1 MEKSRFASLE
11 VGQSAS
17 FSKTVSES
25 DVYLFAGISG
35 DFNPVHVDAEYAKE
49 GMFKK
54 RIAHGILTASFISTV
69 LGTKLP
75 GPGAIYAKQDLK
87 FLAPV
92 FFGDTLTAT
101 CTVKEIVTEKKRVVM
116 DCVVSNQDG
125 AKVLTGDATL
135 IVNEA

>member
-1 MEKSRFASLE
+1 MDKISISSFEA
-11 VGQSAS
+11 GMSAS

-35 DFNPVHVDAEYAKE
+35 DFNPIHVDEEYAK
-49 GMFKK
+49 GSMFKK
-54 RIAHGILTASFISTV
+54 RIAHGILTASFVSTV

-75 GPGAIYAKQDLK
+75 GPGAVYAKQDLK

-101 CTVKEIVTEKKRVVM
+101 CTVKEIIAEKKRVIM
-116 DCVVSNQDG
+116 DCSVTNQDG
-125 AKVLTGDATL
+125 VKVLSG
-135 IVNEA
+135 EAAMVV